1 MKRTGTLS
9 LAWMACLGTLLP
21 APLFGAT
28 VTEAADERPLPHVVP
43 KVTDVQLQEGGVLL
57 GQVVDS
63 NAVPVPAT
71 PVSLRQMGREI
82 ARTVTDPT
90 GTFAFDKLR
99 GGTYEIVAGRSQG
112 IYRIWAPNT
121 APPTAQPS
129 VLITPSGQDVRGQGP
144 LGYWLGNPWV
154 VTGLVAAAVA
164 IPVGIHNHRVH
175 RTSSP

>member
-21 APLFGAT
+21 APLLGAT
-28 VTEAADERPLPHVVP
+28 VTVADGERPFPHLVP

-63 NAVPVPAT
+63 NAAPVAAT
-71 PVSLRQMGREI
+71 PVSLRQIGREI
-82 ARTVTDPT
+82 ARTVTDQT
-90 GTFAFDKLR
+90 GSFTFDKLR

-129 VLITPSGQDVRGQGP
+129 VLLTPSGLDVRGQGP
-144 LGYWLGNPWV
+144 LSYWLCNPWV
-154 VTGLVAAAVA
+154 VTGLIAAAVA
-164 IPVGIHNHRVH
+164 IPVGIHNHRIH